1 MKNLLFKSFFFCLLA
16 GVLIGCD
23 EKKPVTEEPKD
34 FSLELKTV
42 AADYVEVAVSAPS
55 ELEMAYVVSEKPQ
68 GLSAPILFVTGTTL
82 TVSPD
87 EVIKITDGIVQNT
100 TYHMYAAAKLDAKN
114 YSELIH
120 LEFTT

>member
-42 AADYVEVAVSAPS
+42 AADYVEVTVSAPS

-68 GLSAPILFVTGTTL
+68 ALSAPILFVTGTTL
-82 TVSPD
+82 TVSPH
-87 EVIKITDGIVQNT
+87 KN
-100 TYHMYAAAKLDAKN
+100 AKLINSKKASLYVFFYILTSLN
-114 YSELIH
+114 L
-120 LEFTT
+120 